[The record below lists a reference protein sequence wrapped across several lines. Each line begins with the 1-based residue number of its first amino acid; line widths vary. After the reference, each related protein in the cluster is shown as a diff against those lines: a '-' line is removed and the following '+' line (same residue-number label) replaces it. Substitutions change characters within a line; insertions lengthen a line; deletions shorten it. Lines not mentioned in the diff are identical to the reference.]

1 MVDQNQQ
8 EFYRTQGGAIDA
20 LFQTADADADW
31 RSLGTQVEE
40 ALSDPALP
48 RYYRANFHIIN
59 AWCVDDTEAELQLKW
74 ARETLDDMV
83 QVSHSHGSSQ
93 DDIDTLLKPMQEMLE
108 ITKAALE
115 KDKMELYVSISAD
128 IQ

>member
-1 MVDQNQQ
+1 MADQNQAQ
-8 EFYRTQGGAIDA
+8 FYRAQGDAIDA

-31 RSLGTQVEE
+31 QSLATQCEA

-59 AWCVDDTEAELQLKW
+59 AWCVDDVEAELQLKW

-83 QVSHSHGSSQ
+83 QVLYGSSQ

-108 ITKAALE
+108 VTEAALE
-115 KDKMELYVSISAD
+115 KDKTELYVSISAD

>member
-1 MVDQNQQ
+1 MADQNQAQ
-8 EFYRTQGGAIDA
+8 FYQAQGDAIDA
-20 LFQTADADADW
+20 LFLTADGDADC
-31 RSLGTQVEE
+31 RSLGTQVKE

-59 AWCVDDTEAELQLKW
+59 AWCIGGDEAELQLKW

-83 QVSHSHGSSQ
+83 QVLHGSSQ
-93 DDIDTLLKPMQEMLE
+93 DQIDILLKPMREMLE
-108 ITKAALE
+108 LTEGALE